1 MKSTSSSIYLNSK
14 QSESNIFLN
23 TNAKEFSSKEKEH
36 NTASTSI
43 ESFKHLNKTNQRLRE
58 KGRVYEA
65 IKLHGPTT
73 SRKLAYITGIERSS
87 VCRALFDKLREITP
101 AIKESHIAK
110 CETTGIKVKHYSVID
125 FILEGGKHG

>member
-1 MKSTSSSIYLNSK
+1 MFTEIKSILKLLYRKNKPALFALAYLVTI
-14 QSESNIFLN
+14 IFIAL
-23 TNAKEFSSKEKEH
+23 
-36 NTASTSI
+36 
-43 ESFKHLNKTNQRLRE
+43 FKHLNKTNQRLRE
-58 KGRVYEA
+58 KGKVYEA